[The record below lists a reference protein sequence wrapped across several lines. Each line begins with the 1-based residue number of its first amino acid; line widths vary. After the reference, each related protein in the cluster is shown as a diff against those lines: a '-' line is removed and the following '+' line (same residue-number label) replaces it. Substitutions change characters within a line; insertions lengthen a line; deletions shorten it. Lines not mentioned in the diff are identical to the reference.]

1 MSENPFESTTLFKVD
16 KCSQCGANMNANC
29 HDHARYCSYSCKEKD
44 DEHCNPHNATVGEG
58 LVILLIFVVAY
69 FGIKK
74 IVSNVKANLKAN
86 KEAIEFEMFEEYKEE
101 VFEYMDDD
109 FFDKHIDYLS
119 SDEVDEFIKANM
131 QSPAFYVAQ
140 TIIKS
145 IK

>member
-1 MSENPFESTTLFKVD
+1 MSENPYESTTYFKVE
-16 KCSQCGANMNANC
+16 KCSQCGSNMNADC
-29 HDHARYCSYSCKEKD
+29 HAHARYCSYSCKEKD
-44 DEHCNPHNATVGEG
+44 DKHCNPHNASVGEG
-58 LVILLIFVVAY
+58 LSILFIFVVAY

-74 IVSNVKANLKAN
+74 IVSNIKSKVKSNR
-86 KEAIEFEMFEEYKEE
+86 EAIEFEKFEEYKEE
-101 VFEYMDDD
+101 VFKYMEDD

-140 TIIKS
+140 TIINS